1 MLFRKYSVQMDFT
14 GITRKRAAE
23 ILSEYFNT
31 EYKYQGEIE
40 NYTVID
46 RVGREWCISKADD
59 VDAQKIWNNRMI
71 RANFMYQ
78 VRMRTPFLYRN
89 DLARMEKVLEQ
100 LDIGGAIL
108 NDSTKTTVL
117 LDIADMENRKKYMEN
132 LVAVEQSKGKLL
144 RKALKEEFATLTD
157 FSSIDN
163 GIVAFPI
170 YKSTLNFSELKGDI
184 QLAEGISGYA
194 ESSKR
199 ISRDENNS
207 ANEKFVMRTW
217 LVRIGMVG
225 EEYREA
231 RKRFTSGLS
240 GNSAWLKKFEAEE
253 KISSEIVEETDKQV
267 EGESFTEKETNTEI
281 EPEEEQEMMW

>member
-1 MLFRKYSVQMDFT
+1 MDFT

-23 ILSEYFNT
+23 ILCECFHT
-31 EYKYQGEIE
+31 EYRYQRETEG
-40 NYTVID
+40 YAVTD
-46 RVGREWCISKADD
+46 QVGREWCISKADR
-59 VDAQKIWNNRMI
+59 VDAQKIWNDRVV

-89 DLARMEKVLEQ
+89 DLVQIEKVLEQ

-117 LDIADMENRKKYMEN
+117 LDIAGMGNRKDYVEN

-144 RKALKEEFATLTD
+144 RKALKEGFAMLAD
-157 FSSIDN
+157 FSFLDK

-170 YKSTLNFSELKGDI
+170 YKSTLNFSELAGNI

-194 ESSKR
+194 ESTKKVSCN
-199 ISRDENNS
+199 ENAS

-240 GNSAWLKKFEAEE
+240 GNSAWLKKFQAEE
-253 KISSEIVEETDKQV
+253 KVE
-267 EGESFTEKETNTEI
+267 TEI
-281 EPEEEQEMMW
+281 ADEQMKEDTLTDEEPIMETETQEMQEEQGMMW